1 MHDYDCYVAPV
12 NVMVSAII
20 HRNAALY
27 DGEILHR
34 RVQDVLGFMSRGRRY
49 ENNDIFYPRGA
60 MLARV
65 IVIATCPSVRPSR
78 AGIVSKRRKLAA

>member
-1 MHDYDCYVAPV
+1 LHDYDCYVAPV

-34 RVQDVLGFMSRGRRY
+34 RVQDVLGFMSMGRRY
-49 ENNDIFYPRGA
+49 ENNDIF
-60 MLARV
+60 
-65 IVIATCPSVRPSR
+65 TR
-78 AGIVSKRRKLAA
+78 AALC

>member
-1 MHDYDCYVAPV
+1 
-12 NVMVSAII
+12 MVSAII

-49 ENNDIFYPRGA
+49 ENDDIFLKMRADRPR
-60 MLARV
+60 LLLR
-65 IVIATCPSVRPSR
+65 
-78 AGIVSKRRKLAA
+78 